1 MKKRVFK
8 QRKKNT
14 RAQALILGYVLI
26 SSLLLLLS
34 PLFAK
39 LFNEG
44 LLMHRERLRTEA
56 FYLAEGGI
64 ENTINSFLFDI
75 ANFQVS
81 PDLQRYPASGD
92 ITTTYSSSTA
102 FPNGATVTSFISEA
116 ESGQRT
122 ITDPDGLN
130 VRVKSY
136 IVNAVNT
143 HPEDSNISVSLN
155 QVIKCR
161 VIYAFQ
167 HAVFYNDDLEILP
180 GPNMTFAG
188 RVHSN
193 QDIYLGTNNT
203 LTIDSAYL
211 HSAGDI
217 YNYRKDKDQTFT
229 GDVKVL
235 KAGTSSYK
243 DMDGLD
249 SDSEDWLNESQ
260 TRWNGSVKSSVHGV
274 TELTA
279 PNVGSVESGGYYAT
293 NANLVITNG
302 QITQNGVILVED
314 VDIPSGTVYTDTDFY
329 NNREGKYV
337 KMTNIDMRKLAGYDD
352 DDTEGTPSFSNQ
364 LPTNGLIYATR
375 NDSITTQQP
384 GIRMV
389 NGETIYRTDG
399 LTLVSDDPVY
409 IQGDFNSSNKKPVA
423 VISDALNLLSN
434 SWNDSNSTLT
444 DLNTRVASDT
454 TVNSAFISGINETS
468 WGHYNGGLENYPRMH
483 EKWSSKNL
491 NITGSFVALWNSTIG
506 TGAWEYGGTHYQ
518 APVRNWQYDTSF
530 ASGALPPFTPWVVE
544 AERGAWWVD

>member
-1 MKKRVFK
+1 MEKRVFK

-44 LLMHRERLRTEA
+44 LLTYRERLRTEA

-64 ENTINSFLFDI
+64 ENTINSFMFDI

-102 FPNGATVTSFISEA
+102 FPNGAVVTSFVSEA
-116 ESGQRT
+116 ESGQRL
-122 ITDPDGLN
+122 ISDPDGLN

-136 IVNAVNT
+136 IVNAVST
-143 HPEDSNISVSLN
+143 HPENSNISVSLN

-161 VIYAFQ
+161 VIYTFQ

-180 GPNMTFAG
+180 GPDMTFAG

-193 QDIYLGTNNT
+193 QDMYLGTNNT

-211 HSAGDI
+211 RSAGDI
-217 YNYRKDKDQTFT
+217 YNRRKDKTENFT
-229 GDVKVL
+229 GDVRIK

-249 SDSEDWLNESQ
+249 SDSTGWLNESQ
-260 TRWNGSVKSSVHGV
+260 SRWNGTVKSSVHGV
-274 TELTA
+274 TELTT
-279 PNVGSVESGGYYAT
+279 PIVGSVLPGAYYAS

-302 QITQNGVILVED
+302 QIVQGGVILAEG
-314 VDIPSGTVYTDTDFY
+314 VDIPAGTIYTDTDFY

-337 KMTNIDMRKLAGYDD
+337 KMTNIDMRKLAGYDE
-352 DDTEGTPSFSNQ
+352 DDTEGAPSFSNQ
-364 LPTNGLIYATR
+364 LPANGLIYATR
-375 NDSITTQQP
+375 DDAPSSQQP
-384 GIRMV
+384 GIRIT
-389 NGETIYRTDG
+389 NAETIYRTDG
-399 LTLVSDDPVY
+399 LTLVSNDPVY
-409 IQGDFNSSNKKPVA
+409 VQGDFNTTSKKPVA
-423 VISDALNLLSN
+423 LITDAINILSN
-434 SWNDSNSTLT
+434 SWDDAKSTYSV
-444 DLNTRVASDT
+444 NNRVASTT
-454 TVNSAFISGINETS
+454 TVNSAFISGISESS

-483 EKWSSKNL
+483 ETWSGKNL
-491 NITGSFVALWNSTIG
+491 NITGSFVTLWESLIADG
-506 TGAWEYGGTHYQ
+506 SWKYGAPQYT
-518 APVRNWQYDTSF
+518 APGRNWQYDTSF

-544 AERGAWWVD
+544 AERGAWWTD